1 MARELLNQ
9 SREAKSPTIKSM
21 GGYLMLNLRPFVK
34 RIALLLS
41 ATCLVGGAAVAPTL
55 AQDSY
60 PERPIH
66 MVVPFE
72 PGGGSDL
79 FARIVSEKLAV
90 NIGQPVV
97 IENRPGAST
106 NIGARYVA
114 EAEPDGYTLYF
125 AAPNFTVNPSIFK
138 SLPFDPVKDFQ
149 PVATLGAVAAVLTVH
164 KSVQANTLQELI
176 ALAKSKP
183 GQLNYAT
190 TGVGSGSSMAAELFR
205 TMAGIDVVNIPYQ
218 GSSSAIKALIAGQV
232 DFGMNSA
239 VGVMQHIQAGSLRPL
254 GVSTAQRSKILPDV
268 PTIAEA
274 GLPGYETKT
283 WYGVLAPAGTPKPI
297 VDKLNAELNK
307 VMLDP
312 DTGAKLA
319 EQGVEPFTG
328 TPEEFAAFIQSDIG
342 KWQEVV
348 AKAGIEKQD

>member
-1 MARELLNQ
+1 
-9 SREAKSPTIKSM
+9 
-21 GGYLMLNLRPFVK
+21 
-34 RIALLLS
+34 
-41 ATCLVGGAAVAPTL
+41 
-55 AQDSY
+55 
-60 PERPIH
+60 
-66 MVVPFE
+66 
-72 PGGGSDL
+72 
-79 FARIVSEKLAV
+79 
-90 NIGQPVV
+90 
-97 IENRPGAST
+97 
-106 NIGARYVA
+106 
-114 EAEPDGYTLYF
+114 
-125 AAPNFTVNPSIFK
+125 
-138 SLPFDPVKDFQ
+138 
-149 PVATLGAVAAVLTVH
+149 
-164 KSVQANTLQELI
+164 
-176 ALAKSKP
+176 
-183 GQLNYAT
+183 
-190 TGVGSGSSMAAELFR
+190 MAAELFR